1 MLKNLTQNQIL
12 LIALSTLLLVLA
24 ALSFYLLQDPSA
36 PLPFAPQASS
46 TLVPVLPSPTSTP
59 EPSYTSSPT
68 RQTSYTPFATHATT
82 SPVTVI
88 SGTTNPGST
97 TPGITPGTQV
107 ASPSVTTSTSGTPP
121 LSLPTRTPT
130 RQAQATATFINTPL
144 PGTPTFTSTPKPSTP
159 TPTLTTNP
167 AAATLSP
174 TPTETLVSGVYLV
187 IGRIIQN
194 GTPVP
199 NVVVWFKDDLPEPR
213 QTTTDAGGH
222 YSFITL
228 APGTHF
234 TLTFEQADNHQ
245 LTPALEVASMAWI
258 EGTLPT
264 GVDTIQ
270 LPDFEISLNV
280 NDMLF
285 QLLTPVD
292 GAAYSA
298 ANISL
303 SNQIQFV
310 WSLYG
315 QGGSYHVEL
324 GPNGSDVPGL
334 STGQLALPIYWWDGT
349 LDNHNHITEGAYWWR
364 VAVTSSLG
372 PYIFDLYTQPFDLIF
387 NP

>member
-12 LIALSTLLLVLA
+12 LIALSTLLLILA
-24 ALSFYLLQDPSA
+24 ALSFYLLQDPTA
-36 PLPFAPQASS
+36 PLPFSPQATS
-46 TLVPVLPSPTSTP
+46 TLVPVVLSPTSTP
-59 EPSYTSSPT
+59 EPSHTSSPT
-68 RQTSYTPFATHATT
+68 HQTSYTPFITHAPT
-82 SPVTVI
+82 SAGTFVP
-88 SGTTNPGST
+88 GTTTPGST

-121 LSLPTRTPT
+121 SSLPTRTPT
-130 RQAQATATFINTPL
+130 RQAQASATFINTPL
-144 PGTPTFTSTPKPSTP
+144 PGTATFTSTSKPSTP
-159 TPTLTTNP
+159 TPTQTSTP
-167 AAATLSP
+167 ATATLSP
-174 TPTETLVSGVYLV
+174 TPTETLTSGEYVV
-187 IGRIIQN
+187 TGRIIQN

-199 NVVVWFKDDLPEPR
+199 NVVVWFKDDLPDPR
-213 QTTTDAGGH
+213 QGTTDAGGH
-222 YSFITL
+222 YTFITL

-234 TLTFEQADNHQ
+234 TLTFDQADNHQ
-245 LTPALEVASMAWI
+245 LTPALEVASRAWI

-270 LPDFEISLNV
+270 LPDFEISLNI

-298 ANISL
+298 ANISS
-303 SNQIQFV
+303 SNPLQFV

-324 GPNGSDVPGL
+324 GPNGSDAPGF
-334 STGQLALPIYWWDGT
+334 STGQLASTSYWWDGT
-349 LDNHNHITEGAYWWR
+349 LDNNNHITEGAYWWQ

-372 PYIFDLYTQPFDLIF
+372 PYIFDLYTQPFDLMF